1 MANWLNFKFFKSL
14 IKILK
19 FKVTYPLLFLGED
32 FPDPG
37 EDVDPDTVGQV
48 GGAVTQLGEGGQVRN
63 GLCKRQTEIGWL

>member
-1 MANWLNFKFFKSL
+1 MADWLNFKIFK
-14 IKILK
+14 KPNQDLK

-63 GLCKRQTEIGWL
+63 GLCKRQTER

>member
-1 MANWLNFKFFKSL
+1 M
-14 IKILK
+14 
-19 FKVTYPLLFLGED
+19 LFLGED

-63 GLCKRQTEIGWL
+63 GLCKRQTEIG

>member
-1 MANWLNFKFFKSL
+1 M
-14 IKILK
+14 
-19 FKVTYPLLFLGED
+19 LFLGED

-63 GLCKRQTEIGWL
+63 GLCKRQTDRMIITTKQVTMVFLFETLLIRSFLIR